1 MDTCIVII
9 FCNCVQNFCSATGHI
24 SVYLYICTWPLTINF
39 ADIPIYILSWVWVKL
54 SWVGNKY
61 VTVFEWYRRF
71 CDGSRS
77 LGDEKGPGRNGS
89 AFSRVATLVIHVSTT
104 IVSSQCSTSKRHNSF
119 NIIIVVYWLT
129 SLVLYERCGV
139 FHVYKSL
146 TWHHVVLKPTVLLTV
161 YKFELTSRGSLF

>member
-1 MDTCIVII
+1 MNICNAKFKHIKSNVSITIEYILNYYATLFKKKFCVCMDKCIVII
-9 FCNCVQNFCSATGHI
+9 FCNCVQNFCSVTGHI
-24 SVYLYICTWPLTINF
+24 SVYLYNCTWPLTINF

-89 AFSRVATLVIHVSTT
+89 AFSGRNVSYTCFNNYCFQLV
-104 IVSSQCSTSKRHNSF
+104 
-119 NIIIVVYWLT
+119 
-129 SLVLYERCGV
+129 
-139 FHVYKSL
+139 
-146 TWHHVVLKPTVLLTV
+146 
-161 YKFELTSRGSLF
+161 